1 MIYGITAIV
10 GRPNVGKSTVFNRII
25 GERKSIVE
33 DTPGVTRDRIYGKAE
48 WLTKEF
54 RVIDTGGIQ
63 IENQPFKEEIEMQ
76 VEIAIEEADSIV
88 FVVNGRDGLTR
99 DDEYIAKMLR
109 KSQKPV
115 ILVVNK
121 IDDLQFRDAIYEF
134 YALGL
139 GDPIALSGTHGIGI
153 GDMLDKIVESFPQ
166 NTRNEYDGMT
176 RFCLIGRPN
185 VGKSSL
191 VNAILNQDRVI
202 VSNIEGTTRDA
213 IDTPFKREGKEYVVV
228 DTAGIR
234 KRGKVYENIEKY
246 SVMRAMSA
254 IERCDVVL
262 VVIDGESGIRDQDK
276 HVAGYAHEAGK
287 GVIIV
292 YNKWDT
298 VDKDENTTV
307 SIEKKLRSEF
317 VYLGYAPILFVS
329 ATTKQRIHQILP
341 MIDMVHDYS
350 LLRIQ
355 TNVLNEVILDAQL
368 MTPPP
373 THNGKRLRIYYCSQV
388 AVAPPTFVLFVNDPE
403 LMHFSYKRF
412 LENKLREAF
421 DFTGTTLRLI
431 AREKTQ

>member
-88 FVVNGRDGLTR
+88 FVVNGRDGLTK

-121 IDDLQFRDAIYEF
+121 IDDLQFMDAIYEF

-153 GDMLDKIVESFPQ
+153 GDMLDKIVESFPK
-166 NTRNEYDGMT
+166 NIRNEYEGMT

-202 VSNIEGTTRDA
+202 VSNVEGTTRDA

-234 KRGKVYENIEKY
+234 KRGKVYENVEKY

-287 GVIIV
+287 GVIII

-298 VDKDENTTV
+298 VDKDENSTV
-307 SIEKKLRSEF
+307 SIEKKLRNEF
-317 VYLGYAPILFVS
+317 VYLSYAPILFVS
-329 ATTKQRIHQILP
+329 ALTKQRIHQILP
-341 MIDMVHDYS
+341 LIDMVHDYS

-403 LMHFSYKRF
+403 LLHFSYKRF

-421 DFTGTTLRLI
+421 DFTGTTLRII

>member
-88 FVVNGRDGLTR
+88 FVVNGRDGLTK

-121 IDDLQFRDAIYEF
+121 IDDLQFMDAIYEF

-153 GDMLDKIVESFPQ
+153 GDMLDKIVESFPK
-166 NTRNEYDGMT
+166 NIRNEYEGMT
-176 RFCLIGRPN
+176 RFCLTGRPN

-202 VSNIEGTTRDA
+202 VSNVEGTTRDA

-234 KRGKVYENIEKY
+234 KRGKVYENVEKY

-287 GVIIV
+287 GVILI

-298 VDKDENTTV
+298 VDKDENSTV
-307 SIEKKLRSEF
+307 SIEKKLRNEF
-317 VYLGYAPILFVS
+317 VYLSYAPILFVS
-329 ATTKQRIHQILP
+329 ALTKQRIHQILP
-341 MIDMVHDYS
+341 LIDMVHDYS

-403 LMHFSYKRF
+403 LLHFSYKRF

-421 DFTGTTLRLI
+421 DFTGTTLRII

>member
-88 FVVNGRDGLTR
+88 FVVNGRDGLTK

-121 IDDLQFRDAIYEF
+121 IDDLQFMDAIYEF

-153 GDMLDKIVESFPQ
+153 GDMLDKIVESFPK
-166 NTRNEYDGMT
+166 NIRNEYEGMT

-202 VSNIEGTTRDA
+202 VSNVEGTTRDA

-234 KRGKVYENIEKY
+234 KRGKVYENVEKY

-287 GVIIV
+287 GVIII
-292 YNKWDT
+292 YNKWD
-298 VDKDENTTV
+298 
-307 SIEKKLRSEF
+307 SR
-317 VYLGYAPILFVS
+317 
-329 ATTKQRIHQILP
+329 
-341 MIDMVHDYS
+341 
-350 LLRIQ
+350 
-355 TNVLNEVILDAQL
+355 
-368 MTPPP
+368 
-373 THNGKRLRIYYCSQV
+373 
-388 AVAPPTFVLFVNDPE
+388 
-403 LMHFSYKRF
+403 
-412 LENKLREAF
+412 
-421 DFTGTTLRLI
+421 
-431 AREKTQ
+431 

>member
-88 FVVNGRDGLTR
+88 FVVNGRDGLTK

-121 IDDLQFRDAIYEF
+121 IDDLQFMDAIYEF

-153 GDMLDKIVESFPQ
+153 GDMLDKIVESFPK
-166 NTRNEYDGMT
+166 NIRNEYEGMT

-202 VSNIEGTTRDA
+202 VSNVEGTTRDA

-234 KRGKVYENIEKY
+234 KRGKVYENEEKY

-287 GVIIV
+287 GVILI

-298 VDKDENTTV
+298 VDKDENSTV
-307 SIEKKLRSEF
+307 SIEKKLRNEF
-317 VYLGYAPILFVS
+317 VYLSYAPILFVS
-329 ATTKQRIHQILP
+329 ALTKQRIHQILP
-341 MIDMVHDYS
+341 LIDMVHDYS

-403 LMHFSYKRF
+403 LLHFSYKRF

-421 DFTGTTLRLI
+421 DFTGTTLRII

>member
-88 FVVNGRDGLTR
+88 FVVNGRDGLTK

-121 IDDLQFRDAIYEF
+121 IDDLQFMDAIYEF

-153 GDMLDKIVESFPQ
+153 GDMLDKIVESFPK
-166 NTRNEYDGMT
+166 NIRNEYEGMT

-202 VSNIEGTTRDA
+202 VSNVEGTTRDA

-234 KRGKVYENIEKY
+234 KRGKVYENVEKY

-287 GVIIV
+287 GVILI

-298 VDKDENTTV
+298 VDKDENSTV
-307 SIEKKLRSEF
+307 SIEKKLRNEF
-317 VYLGYAPILFVS
+317 VYLSYAPILFVS
-329 ATTKQRIHQILP
+329 ALTKQRIHQILP
-341 MIDMVHDYS
+341 LIDMVHDYS
-350 LLRIQ
+350 FLRIQ

-403 LMHFSYKRF
+403 LLHFSYKRF

-421 DFTGTTLRLI
+421 DFTGTTLRII